1 MINLAMAE
9 DVVQD
14 TFIAALSSWNK
25 NGIPNDPKSWL
36 YKVCKNKSLNL
47 VAKRGTSIRHQ
58 SNSSEV
64 LDIDQ
69 FFLDHEI
76 QDQQLRWLFATAIP
90 SFSPRMRMIFMLKA
104 VHGIR
109 VREIAA
115 LLLLTE
121 ASVQKMYER
130 AKIQINADLQNTSV
144 PDLNQ
149 SKARLP
155 SVTNALYLI
164 YTVSYDKPW
173 QVDTGQDLCYDA
185 LALTKSLLSKLI
197 YRTPSL
203 YALYGL
209 MLFQTARLS
218 ARISPD
224 GVFLD
229 LEQQDRTQWNK
240 ELIHLGIAQLNK
252 SQTQESLSKY
262 HLEATIA
269 SLHCTAKS
277 WLLTPWT
284 QILQLYFRLVKVAPS
299 PFVKLNLSI
308 ALLYAEGHTTAL
320 EYLEDNHFS
329 VFSQNYQY
337 HATLSRIY
345 QAGTNLSKACY
356 HLELALRYVR
366 EQPVKFYL
374 QQRLANLKLEP

>member
-1 MINLAMAE
+1 MAE

-14 TFIAALSSWNK
+14 TFVAALSSWNK
-25 NGIPNDPKSWL
+25 KGIPNDPKSWL

-47 VAKRGTSIRHQ
+47 VAKRGTSTSHQ
-58 SNSSEV
+58 SDSSEV
-64 LDIDQ
+64 LEIDQ

-109 VREIAA
+109 IREIAS

-121 ASVQKMYER
+121 SSVQKMYER
-130 AKIQINADLQNTSV
+130 AKIQINADLKNTSV

-149 SKARLP
+149 SKERLP
-155 SVTNALYLI
+155 SVINSLYLI
-164 YTVSYDKPW
+164 YTVNYNKPW
-173 QVDTGQDLCYDA
+173 QADSGQDLCYDA
-185 LALTKSLLSKLI
+185 LELTKSLLSKPI

-203 YALYGL
+203 YALYSL
-209 MLFQTARLS
+209 MLFQTARLL

-229 LEQQDRTQWNK
+229 LEQQERTLWNK
-240 ELIHLGIAQLNK
+240 ELIHLGITQLNK

-269 SLHCTAKS
+269 SLHCTAQS
-277 WLLTPWT
+277 WPETPWT
-284 QILQLYFRLVKVAPS
+284 QILKLYFRLVKIAPS

-308 ALLYAEGHTTAL
+308 ALLYAEGHTIAL

-329 VFSQNYQY
+329 VFNQNYQY

-345 QAGTNLSKACY
+345 EAGANLSKACY
-356 HLELALRYVR
+356 HLDLALRYAQ
-366 EQPVKFYL
+366 EQPVKSYL
-374 QQRLANLKLEP
+374 QQRLDTLKLKH